1 MVGQAAGGNMAEQ
14 IVSLHAGYDFD
25 GHLVDAY
32 IARPSKAGTHP
43 SVVLISGMSGL
54 NDFQREITRTFARA
68 GFVTLSPDL
77 FDGVAPGS
85 QSAALLAKNSLDI
98 DRSVKLLAASTD
110 FLHNLPWVENGSR
123 VGVVGFCLG
132 GGLALLSLGRTDRFD
147 PGVIYYQSLF
157 PDPAELEGIDAKLLC
172 HYGTADHS
180 TPREEVERFCS
191 TLDGYE
197 KEYEIGWYEGV
208 GHSFLN
214 PRSDSSAGREQ
225 AAADSLERSF
235 EFLRTA
241 IARP

>member
-1 MVGQAAGGNMAEQ
+1 MAEQ

-43 SVVLISGMSGL
+43 AVVLISGMSGL
-54 NDFQREITRTFARA
+54 NDFQREITRAFARA

-98 DRSVKLLAASTD
+98 DRSVDLLSAGTD
-110 FLHNLPWVENGSR
+110 FLRNLPWVENGSR
-123 VGVVGFCLG
+123 IGVVGFCLG

-180 TPREEVERFCS
+180 TPREEVERFRS
-191 TLDGYE
+191 TLDEYE
-197 KEYEIGWYEGV
+197 KEYEICWYEGA

-214 PRSDSSAGREQ
+214 PRSDSSPGREQ
-225 AAADSLERSF
+225 ATTDSLERSF
-235 EFLRTA
+235 EFLRTE